1 MRRTR
6 LWVGVALLISTGLG
20 TYGCSD
26 SPTSIEPEQEIEAL
40 PVRGPAYARVEGVTL
55 GVLRWNE
62 TLPSDLTDSRWIGR
76 WGGMVRLRDPGVS
89 LFIPPGALKTLDGIE
104 TARRGKVKITMTLHE
119 GGGVSVGFGPDG
131 IRFSRPA
138 YLVID
143 LKDTQAADDPS
154 VLDGLV
160 AVYFKGKPGQTVQ
173 AREVLPVRVIHGKLI
188 VPIQHFS
195 GYLLASG

>member
-20 TYGCSD
+20 TYGCGD

-40 PVRGPAYARVEGVTL
+40 PVRGPAYARVDGVTL
-55 GVLRWNE
+55 GVLRWNDP
-62 TLPSDLTDSRWIGR
+62 LPSDLTDSRWIGR
-76 WGGMVRLRDPGVS
+76 RGGMVRLRDPGVS
-89 LFIPPGALKTLDGIE
+89 LFVPRGAIGDLEGIKT
-104 TARRGKVKITMTLHE
+104 TRRGKVKITMTLHE

-131 IRFSRPA
+131 VRFSRPA

-143 LKDTQAADDPS
+143 LKETQAADDPS
-154 VLDGLV
+154 VLEGLV
-160 AVYFKGKPGQTVQ
+160 AVYFKGKPKESVQ
-173 AREVLPVRVIHGKLI
+173 AREVLPVRVLHGKLI
-188 VPIQHFS
+188 VPIWHFS